1 HVRIPVTAPSTAS
14 SITSSATLSATGT
27 SFQVSSAPQTALIND
42 FSVSIAQPSAAT
54 VIAGGV
60 ATYTAVVTPLR
71 NPINPSS
78 SGFPVSVP
86 LSRAAGSPS
95 GASCSSTNTPT
106 PNRTTGPQSRTF
118 KITPTPRVTTP
129 ASLFHSGPTYAIW
142 MPIFGIGLLG
152 AGISRKRRILL
163 GAFLAVVLGI
173 ALLQAGCGS
182 SSNRSGTT
190 TRTPAGT
197 YT

>member
-1 HVRIPVTAPSTAS
+1 GGGGVWGGKGAGARGGGTVVRPIRGTVGTTATNTTSTHVRIPVTAPSTAS

-78 SGFPVSVP
+78 S
-86 LSRAAGSPS
+86 A
-95 GASCSSTNTPT
+95 
-106 PNRTTGPQSRTF
+106 
-118 KITPTPRVTTP
+118 
-129 ASLFHSGPTYAIW
+129 
-142 MPIFGIGLLG
+142 
-152 AGISRKRRILL
+152 
-163 GAFLAVVLGI
+163 
-173 ALLQAGCGS
+173 
-182 SSNRSGTT
+182 
-190 TRTPAGT
+190 
-197 YT
+197 